1 VTFRVIDLFAGCGG
15 LTAGFVE
22 AGGFRSVAA
31 VEMDRDAAA
40 TYAANFRD
48 VAHLHVGDITG
59 WLSEDMPDA
68 DVVVGGPPCQ
78 GFSALGRQDPDDPRN
93 LLWNEYLRV
102 IEVVKPQ
109 LFVLENVPQF
119 LTSQQHANL
128 LAETHRGGRLEGW
141 DLESHLLNAA
151 DYGAA
156 QARKRVV
163 VIGRRSGTPALGAP
177 RVVRD
182 RVLLRDVL
190 RNVPPRVVDVDLPA
204 VREVFRGESIPGPF
218 KMEQLHV
225 TRRPTE
231 MSLDRYRAVP
241 PGGNRFNLP
250 WDLQS
255 PGWRRH
261 TSGSADVMGRLRWDR
276 PSVTVRT
283 EFFKPEKGRYLHP
296 EEHRSI
302 THYEAALIQ
311 GFPESYEWYG
321 SKLSIARQIG
331 NAVPVPLGRAIAR
344 LLSDHAG
351 EHGLGT
357 PGS

>member
-1 VTFRVIDLFAGCGG
+1 M
-15 LTAGFVE
+15 AGFVA

-40 TYAANFRD
+40 TYAANFGGEQQ
-48 VAHLHVGDITG
+48 VHVGDISS
-59 WLSEDMPDA
+59 WRDADMPRA
-68 DVVVGGPPCQ
+68 DIVVGGPPCQ

-93 LLWNEYLRV
+93 LLWKEYLRV
-102 IEVVKPQ
+102 IGVVGPQ

-119 LTSQQHANL
+119 LTSQQHADL
-128 LAETHRGGRLEGW
+128 VAETRRDGLLQGW
-141 DLESHLLNAA
+141 ELESHLLNAA

-163 VIGRRSGTPALGAP
+163 VIGRRSGTPPLGAP
-177 RVVRD
+177 PVVTERVV
-182 RVLLRDVL
+182 LRDVL
-190 RNVPPRVVDVDLPA
+190 GSVPPKVVDVDLPA
-204 VREVFRGESIPGPF
+204 ARDLFRGESILGPF
-218 KMEQLHV
+218 KMAQLHV

-231 MSLDRYRAVP
+231 MSLDRYRAIP

-261 TSGSADVMGRLRWDR
+261 TSGAADVMGRLRWDK

-311 GFPESYEWYG
+311 GFPEDFEWYG

-331 NAVPVPLGRAIAR
+331 NAVPVPLGRAIAI
-344 LLSDHAG
+344 LLADHAA

-357 PGS
+357 SGS